1 MSAEAHHLK
10 GRPGRKPVLVA
21 PFWAVALA
29 IWVMVLWVV
38 PDPRPLAAP
47 EWAVHRAQSWGNVS
61 EPTARAVATLLFRAA
76 GIAVLGILLSL
87 ALSRLPKGRAALLT
101 LIGAP
106 LLAVVVKWMN
116 FGYLPIAPQLT
127 FIVAVGVFGALAG
140 LAWRHSRVALVALGV
155 FTAGL
160 FAWGTST
167 RITDDLYEAARIT
180 GQHVIER
187 FSEIPADADKFARLT
202 ELAFA
207 YAEDNSHGV
216 DPVFPNQAAIL
227 ALGVILGD
235 DQVAGVARRE
245 VYRGSAGEREAL
257 RRRVRVHGRG
267 DLSQHFWVSAALT
280 VLSDPGRA
288 LTVGIAKEMKD
299 STPGGSGFSFV
310 DMLANKAGIRFAVI
324 ATQDADSA
332 RDLQLRLAKGVDTA
346 DLFPSIDGFPEGLS
360 QDEFHSQFGGLGGG
374 ETRRLFTEIERRIAA
389 LPGLQRLP

>member
-10 GRPGRKPVLVA
+10 SQPGQKPVPVA

-29 IWVMVLWVV
+29 IWVMLLWVL

-47 EWAVHRAQSWGNVS
+47 EWAVQRAQTWGNVS
-61 EPTARAVATLLFRAA
+61 EPTARAVATFLFRAA

-87 ALSRLPKGRAALLT
+87 ALSRLPKGPAALLT

-106 LLAVVVKWMN
+106 FLAVVVKWLN
-116 FGYLPIAPQLT
+116 FGYLPIAPQLI
-127 FIVAVGVFGALAG
+127 FIVAVAVVGALAG
-140 LAWRHSRVALVALGV
+140 LAVRRSRVALVALGL
-155 FTAGL
+155 FTAAL
-160 FAWGTST
+160 FAWGTFT
-167 RITDDLYEAARIT
+167 RITDDLYEAARVT

-187 FSEIPADADKFARLT
+187 FSQIPADADRFVRLT

-235 DQVAGVARRE
+235 DQVAEVARRE
-245 VYRGSAGEREAL
+245 VYRGRAGEREAL

-332 RDLQLRLAKGVDTA
+332 RDLQLRLAKGVGTA
-346 DLFPSIDGFPEGLS
+346 DLFPSIHGLPEGLS
-360 QDEFHSQFGGLGGG
+360 QDEFHSQFGGLGGA

>member
-1 MSAEAHHLK
+1 M
-10 GRPGRKPVLVA
+10 
-21 PFWAVALA
+21 ALA
-29 IWVMVLWVV
+29 IWVLLLWVV

-47 EWAVHRAQSWGNVS
+47 EWAVQRAQSWAGVS
-61 EPTARAVATLLFRAA
+61 EPTARAVATFVFRAA
-76 GIAVLGILLSL
+76 GIAILGILLSL

-106 LLAVVVKWMN
+106 FLAVAVKWMN
-116 FGYLPIAPQLT
+116 FGYLPIAPQMS
-127 FIVAVGVFGALAG
+127 FIVAVAVFGALAG
-140 LAWRHSRVALVALGV
+140 LALRRSRVALGALGL

-160 FAWGTST
+160 FAWSTST

-187 FSEIPADADKFARLT
+187 FGKTPDDADGFARLT

-207 YAEDNSHGV
+207 YAEDYSHGV
-216 DPVFPNQAAIL
+216 DPVFSNQAAIL

-235 DQVAGVARRE
+235 DQVAEVARRE
-245 VYRGSAGEREAL
+245 VYRGGAGGREAL
-257 RRRVRVHGRG
+257 RSRIRVHGRG

-280 VLSDPGRA
+280 VLSGPGRA

-299 STPGGSGFSFV
+299 STPGGSGFSFI

-324 ATQDADSA
+324 AIQDAGSA

-346 DLFPSIDGFPEGLS
+346 DLFPAIDGLPEGLS
-360 QDEFHSQFGGLGGG
+360 QEVFHSQFGGLGGA
-374 ETRRLFTEIERRIAA
+374 ETRRLFTEIERRIDA
-389 LPGLQRLP
+389 LPSAGRRQIMTLEKSPH